1 MPGEQSARLLI
12 VDDEVAQMRAL
23 CDTLQTQ
30 GYETI
35 GFATGEAALAA
46 MRTARFD
53 LLLADLAM
61 PGMDGISLLQA
72 AQKIDTDLVG
82 IIMTGEGTIAT
93 AVEAMKV
100 GALDYILKPFKL
112 SVILPVLS
120 RALSVRD
127 LRLEIKVLEQNIRDR
142 TVELEAMNKE
152 LEAYAYSV
160 SHDLRTPLT
169 LITGYTE
176 ILIEKYAPLLP
187 DDAREILNLI
197 ADRTDRMALLVS
209 DLLRLSHLG
218 RQPLTKGVV
227 PVGAIVSEI
236 LSELRAE
243 LTERKIDVRTDH
255 LANCVG
261 DSILLRQVFMNLLSN
276 AVKFTRGKENPRVEV
291 SCLQGEGEKIY
302 EVRDN
307 GAGFDMSCAK
317 DLFGAFQRL
326 HSTTQFEGN
335 GIGLS
340 IAQRIIQRHGG
351 RIWAEAEI
359 DRGATFR
366 FSVPD

>member
-1 MPGEQSARLLI
+1 MPKEQPARILI

-30 GYETI
+30 GYETT
-35 GFATGEAALAA
+35 GFTAAEAAIVALGGE
-46 MRTARFD
+46 RYD

-61 PGMDGISLLQA
+61 PGMDGIALLQVA
-72 AQKIDTDLVG
+72 LQIDPDLVG

-120 RALSVRD
+120 RALAVRN
-127 LRLEIKVLEQNIRDR
+127 LRLEIVSLERNVRER
-142 TVELEAMNKE
+142 TEELEAANKE
-152 LEAYAYSV
+152 LEAFSFSV
-160 SHDLRTPLT
+160 SHDLRNPLT
-169 LITGYTE
+169 VITGYADT
-176 ILIEKYAPLLP
+176 LIDNYSSHLPEEGRRLL
-187 DDAREILNLI
+187 DIIASNCMRMSQLI
-197 ADRTDRMALLVS
+197 D

-218 RQPLTKGVV
+218 RQPIAKREVEVAALVRD
-227 PVGAIVSEI
+227 I
-236 LSELRAE
+236 LGELLVE
-243 LTERKIDVRTDH
+243 GNEHKVDVRIGP
-255 LANCVG
+255 LPNCIG
-261 DSILLRQVFMNLLSN
+261 DPALLRQALTNLLSN
-276 AVKFTRGKENPRVEV
+276 AVKFTRGREHPIIEV
-291 SCLQGEGEKIY
+291 SCRQNGTEKVY
-302 EVRDN
+302 AVQDN
-307 GAGFDMSCAK
+307 GAGFDMQQA
-317 DLFGAFQRL
+317 DALFSAFQRL
-326 HSTTQFEGN
+326 HSTSQFEGN

-351 RIWAEAEI
+351 RIWAEAEV